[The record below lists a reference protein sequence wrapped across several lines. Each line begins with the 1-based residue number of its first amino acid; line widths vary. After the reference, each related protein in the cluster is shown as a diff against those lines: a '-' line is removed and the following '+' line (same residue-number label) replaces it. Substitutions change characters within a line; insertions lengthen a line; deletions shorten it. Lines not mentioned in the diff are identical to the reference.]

1 MNLKKGWTYEL
12 LVGLMILSITGVLS
26 ACAPKARPPKAVLDT
41 PEHHVSNGYKLL
53 KLGKIDDAL
62 REFTLAKELDPK
74 SSGANLGLGL
84 AWGYKR
90 EYEKGLKEIKLARK
104 YAKTKQEK
112 VDSYLGFMRLYIMG
126 KERLHKEWLAR
137 TEDAFGKAHVL
148 LPDAPGPYYYMG
160 IAYKD
165 AYMFDKAIP
174 LFRKVL
180 EINKQYVAEADREYG
195 LIQKIQRA
203 APGTK
208 IGKKIALIDK
218 ITRADMAALFIQE
231 LKIDRIFAKNEKFD
245 TGYKAPSR
253 KFVAERLVK
262 TPPAL
267 DIQDHVLKADIEAVI
282 RIGING
288 LQPFPDHTFKPDKIV
303 TRAEYAMMIQD
314 ILIKITADEK
324 LATKFI
330 GTPSPFPD
338 LRSDLPY
345 YNAVMVCTTRGIMEA
360 NNLTT
365 GEFDPLGPVS
375 GADALLIIRKL
386 RSEIEK
392 SRI

>member
-1 MNLKKGWTYEL
+1 MNLKRGWIYEIL
-12 LVGLMILSITGVLS
+12 IGVMILTVMGIFNG
-26 ACAPKARPPKAVLDT
+26 CGPKPRLPKAVLDT
-41 PEHHVSNGYKLL
+41 PEHHVANGNKLL
-53 KLGKIDDAL
+53 KLGKLDDAF

-74 SSGANLGLGL
+74 FSRAHLGLGL
-84 AWGYKR
+84 VWGKR
-90 EYEKGLKEIKLARK
+90 KEYEKGLNEIKLALK
-104 YAKTKQEK
+104 YARTKEER
-112 VDSYLGFMRLYIMG
+112 VASYVGLMRLYIMG
-126 KERLHKEWLAR
+126 KKEMDRKWLIR
-137 TEDAFGKAHVL
+137 TEDAFRNAHTL
-148 LPDAPGPYYYMG
+148 LPNAPAPHYYMG

-165 AYMFDKAIP
+165 AYMFDKAVP
-174 LFRKVL
+174 FFRKVL
-180 EINKQYVAEADREYG
+180 EINKGYVAEADKEYA
-195 LIQKIQRA
+195 LTQKIQRA

-208 IGKKIALIDK
+208 IGKKIALVDK

-231 LKIDRIFAKNEKFD
+231 LKIDQIFAKKKEFD
-245 TGYKAPSR
+245 TSFKTPSR

-267 DIQDHVLKADIEAVI
+267 DIKDHVLRTDIEAVI

-288 LQPFPDHTFKPDKIV
+288 LQPFPDHTFQPDKIV

-314 ILIKITADEK
+314 ILIKITGDEK

-330 GTPSPFPD
+330 GTTSPFPD

-345 YNAVMVCTTRGIMEA
+345 YNAVMVCTTRGIMKA
-360 NNLTT
+360 KNLAT

-386 RSEIEK
+386 KSQIEK
-392 SRI
+392 VNM